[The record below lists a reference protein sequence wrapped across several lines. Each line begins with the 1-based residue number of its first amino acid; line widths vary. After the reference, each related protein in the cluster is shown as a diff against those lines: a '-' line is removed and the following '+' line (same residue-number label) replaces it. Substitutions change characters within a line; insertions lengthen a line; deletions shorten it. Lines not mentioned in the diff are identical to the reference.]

1 MKILRFCPLFLGV
14 VLGATTVVAQT
25 PPAAPGSI
33 KVIFDT
39 DFAIPPQDDGM
50 ALILALKSP
59 ELDILGV
66 TTVAGNFNLQ
76 RALSDVCYE
85 LELAGRSDIPVY
97 AGANR
102 PLVRVATDW
111 WKTQHGGWWSDAPP
125 PMPPGGFAKN
135 KQPEKE
141 SAVDFMIRTVNAN
154 PGQVTIIAIGPL
166 TNVATAIR
174 QDPQFAHNVKKIQIM
189 GGAFARFS
197 DGGGNMTPNA
207 EFNILVDPEAA
218 WTVLHSGISQ
228 EYNPLNVGRK
238 VKFTK
243 KYYDEMISGG
253 TPLGNLIKER
263 IGPAFEKDPNRA
275 GGVND
280 QLTVGSLVDETLVKT
295 TDLYVEI
302 DINHG
307 PDYGTT
313 LGMTKQWE
321 GGENAV
327 LVPVQLDVD
336 SDRFMQMFA
345 DRVRR

>member
-1 MKILRFCPLFLGV
+1 MKLVWLCFLSLSVSLNSTMG
-14 VLGATTVVAQT
+14 TSQT
-25 PPAAPGSI
+25 PSSTKGNI

-39 DFAIPPQDDGM
+39 DFVIPPQDDGT

-66 TTVAGNFNLQ
+66 TTVAGNDTMQ
-76 RALSDVCYE
+76 RASSDACYE
-85 LELAGRSDIPVY
+85 LELGGRSDIPVY
-97 AGANR
+97 RGANR
-102 PLVRVATDW
+102 PLVNQATDW
-111 WKTQHGGWWSDAPP
+111 WKTQHGKWWSDETP
-125 PMPPGGFAKN
+125 PMPPGGFAK

-174 QDPQFAHNVKKIQIM
+174 QDPQFAHNVKKVQIM
-189 GGAFARFS
+189 GGAFARYS

-218 WTVLHSGISQ
+218 WTVLHSGISL
-228 EYNPLNVGRK
+228 EFTPLNAGRK

-243 KYYDEMISGG
+243 KYYDEMVSVK
-253 TPLGNLIKER
+253 TPLSDLIKQR
-263 IGPAFEKDPNRA
+263 IGPAFENDPNRR
-275 GGVND
+275 GGIND
-280 QLTVGSLVDETLVKT
+280 QLTVGSLVDPSLVKT

-313 LGMTKQWE
+313 LGMPKKWE

-327 LVPVQLDVD
+327 LVPVQLEVD

-345 DRVRR
+345 ERVHN